1 MGILDLGKIE
11 REDSM
16 SEDISELKDAEQEA
30 YESESRASSRK
41 RGDNNWVAGL
51 ILIAIGAFFLISNVT
66 NWHLN
71 NWWAL
76 FIMIPAVTNFGKAYR
91 SYQQYGR
98 FTRSARGSL
107 TGGLILTLVSS
118 AFLFD
123 LDWGLIWPIFLIIGG
138 LSALL
143 GGWFD

>member
-1 MGILDLGKIE
+1 
-11 REDSM
+11 M
-16 SEDISELKDAEQEA
+16 SEDISELKDAEQERFEEA
-30 YESESRASSRK
+30 EQAPSGK
-41 RGDNNWVAGL
+41 RTDNNWVGGL
-51 ILIAIGAFFLISNVT
+51 VLIGIGVIFLISNT
-66 NWHLN
+66 TDWYLH

-76 FIMIPAVTNFGKAYR
+76 FIMIPAVANFGKALNSYR
-91 SYQQYGR
+91 TYGR

-107 TGGLILTLVSS
+107 TGGFILTLVSS

-123 LDWGLIWPIFLIIGG
+123 LDWGLIWPLFLIIGG